1 MLCPSPTFLRS
12 HLPSFMEAAACGIC
26 LKREA
31 AVSAGAGGHGAHVRP
46 PILPRAHLAKHRI
59 IPQVSSAALRLF
71 PVGVLGME
79 SGVTGVSPPG

>member
-1 MLCPSPTFLRS
+1 MSMGT
-12 HLPSFMEAAACGIC
+12 
-26 LKREA
+26 
-31 AVSAGAGGHGAHVRP
+31 GGRGAHVHP
-46 PILPRAHLAKHRI
+46 PVLPCAHLAKDRI